1 MFWRLFWRSRVSIS
15 SRSER
20 FEARITSQAV
30 IVQLLFAPKRCL
42 GCCGLVQESRGRNQL
57 QAEAGRY
64 HRASFG
70 SCALPSEG
78 VGQSVQKSCRR
89 QRQFSFCK
97 SGICGGCRFQ
107 NTSGILSACLGV
119 LGGYPSSSAPLWWG
133 GMDAAAVLGVGWG
146 RCELKRPCC
155 STAEL
160 TLCYF
165 FWCNEKVGVEHLLSI
180 CFVLLLPSCRCL
192 LGFEDFFFVF
202 FLPLCYFFFPG

>member
-57 QAEAGRY
+57 QAEAGRS

-78 VGQSVQKSCRR
+78 VGQPVQKSCRR

-97 SGICGGCRFQ
+97 TGICGGCQFQ
-107 NTSGILSACLGV
+107 NTSGILSACS
-119 LGGYPSSSAPLWWG
+119 GGTGWVPQQFCSP
-133 GMDAAAVLGVGWG
+133 VVGRDG
-146 RCELKRPCC
+146 CC
-155 STAEL
+155 S
-160 TLCYF
+160 C
-165 FWCNEKVGVEHLLSI
+165 VG
-180 CFVLLLPSCRCL
+180 SC
-192 LGFEDFFFVF
+192 LGQM
-202 FLPLCYFFFPG
+202 